1 LFSAWEWFNQ
11 TWKEDISWYALVPLG
26 KFWDN
31 VCVIA
36 HYIPN
41 SHEFL
46 AYDDSK
52 RCQQTISLI

>member
-11 TWKEDISWYALVPLG
+11 TWHEDISWYVLVPLG

-31 VCVIA
+31 VCVTT

-41 SHEFL
+41 SHEFQ
-46 AYDDSK
+46 AYDD
-52 RCQQTISLI
+52 

>member
-1 LFSAWEWFNQ
+1 LFSAWEWFNK
-11 TWKEDISWYALVPLG
+11 TWQKDISRYALVPLG

-31 VCVIA
+31 VRVTA

-52 RCQQTISLI
+52 RCQKTIYLM